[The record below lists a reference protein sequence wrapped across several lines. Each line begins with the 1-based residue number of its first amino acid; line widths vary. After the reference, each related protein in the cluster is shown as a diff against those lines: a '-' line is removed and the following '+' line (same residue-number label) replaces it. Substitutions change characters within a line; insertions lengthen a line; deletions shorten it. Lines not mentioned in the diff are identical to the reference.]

1 MVWYLSKLLF
11 LVIFSFY
18 VIFIYYFWFDFHKES
33 FVWYTPYV
41 ISIAIFYFLYKWYN
55 YILNKDKITFTP
67 IKIFSY
73 FLLQLLVLS
82 IMTFSISGASWWN
95 WVGLFFNIIIY
106 LILPIIFS
114 YTFLSTWRYLL
125 SKIEWFKLESSIFQ
139 FLSSLWVWF
148 FVFITL
154 LSIFWFFGFYNIWI
168 VFWITILL
176 NWVSY
181 KELSYFLKNTLKY
194 EFTLDDHDFWNNSKN
209 IIKKININLLSTE
222 ILFIIIS
229 FLLSVNL
236 INAFRPMPIWWDDL
250 WVYMNYP
257 NLMAAKESIL
267 YMGWLYIWQVFTW
280 IWYMVWPG
288 TQSFFL
294 NNLWWIFSVI
304 VIVLSIIDLFKSD
317 KKTFLNIPLLLAWV
331 YLAMPMTIFEQAKD
345 QKLDPGLFFIS
356 IIVLYMVYYIFSK
369 YMWYETTKQL
379 WDTTLT
385 IDSNSCWEEIKVVY
399 DKKTK
404 NWFTSYFSSYKLL
417 WEDIFEKKSYLIY
430 LFVIWILAWLAFWIK
445 VTSLL
450 LISWIIWLIFYSKLW
465 IAWFFSYI
473 SLYIAIFTKAWLW
486 SMMNVIYPKDDIGL
500 INNIFYIWI
509 IISIILFWYA
519 INKYSFKAFKK
530 TTIIL
535 WLFLVWI
542 WVWVSPW
549 FAKNIYE
556 AKSVSINSMLSWK
569 SDSFLID
576 YNKIYSRQELET
588 INKNF
593 QNTWLSTSWTIANED
608 WGRYFWYE
616 KWVNNYLKLPYNLTM
631 QVNQKGEF
639 TDITYIFL
647 ALIPLVLFLS
657 YKWIFSL
664 IWTFIYLSFISL
676 FYFNS
681 WVNTYLTNL
690 FEKFELPVWY
700 IVVFLFFLIP
710 FLWII
715 YNLKKDKFSQL
726 FKLNLVFWFFY
737 VFLWTISAFW
747 VVWYG
752 IVMYYSILYAF
763 WIGIYYLSSYD
774 ETLEF
779 KDKIFK
785 FFGSIVVFIIFST
798 YFFASSFP
806 HWFTNLKQSSY
817 LNFKAWQESS
827 YVAIFESHPD
837 YFDAL
842 VELNLNKEAPNK
854 ITQKV
859 LKNIKNT
866 NLKNILENNK
876 ITSLIDLNKALRE
889 ISRLDNN
896 QNQINWMNLIKKEVK
911 DIRNYIYKLVL
922 YPTKDYQNKDWIYR
936 IWTFLKYFISS
947 NNNRLFEDSLVFEFI
962 KYFYD
967 EKHVNVWV
975 ERLKQMW
982 VNYFLVDLNAA
993 TIDKDPSHNLTT
1005 RYEKLLKTF
1014 TSERLELIQTDS
1026 ICLKLALE
1034 DYNASPK
1041 TEQDLKEYILTAW
1054 VNYESYTSSWEVINR
1069 WTKQIQCYQKILNY
1083 MQKEWKINEKN
1094 YSYLVP
1100 LINYLNQNKISKEED
1115 LVNFF
1120 RNYVWAWWMVLFRIK

>member
-55 YILNKDKITFTP
+55 YILNKDKISFTP
-67 IKIFSY
+67 IKIFAY

-82 IMTFSISGASWWN
+82 ILTFSISWATWGN
-95 WVGLFFNIIIY
+95 WMGLFFNIIIY

-154 LSIFWFFGFYNIWI
+154 LSIFWFLGFYNIW
-168 VFWITILL
+168 VVILSTLWL
-176 NWVSY
+176 NTLSY
-181 KELSYFLKNTLKY
+181 KELLYFVKNTLKY
-194 EFTLDDHDFWNNSKN
+194 EFTLDDHNFSNNSKN
-209 IIKKININLLSTE
+209 ILQKININLLSTE

-317 KKTFLNIPLLLAWV
+317 KKTFVNIPILLSWV

-345 QKLDPGLFFIS
+345 QKLDPGLLFVS

-385 IDSNSCWEEIKVVY
+385 IDSNSSGEEIKVVY

-486 SMMNVIYPKDDIGL
+486 SMMNVIYPKDNIGL
-500 INNIFYIWI
+500 INNIFYIWVLV
-509 IISIILFWYA
+509 SIILFWYA

-530 TTIIL
+530 TAIIL
-535 WLFLVWI
+535 WLFLIWI
-542 WVWVSPW
+542 LVWVAPW
-549 FAKNIYE
+549 FVKNIYE

-576 YNKIYSRQELET
+576 YNKIYSKSELET

-631 QVNQKGEF
+631 QVNQRGEF

-647 ALIPLVLFLS
+647 ALIPLILLRNINLLLLRWWGVRLLLL
-657 YKWIFSL
+657 WSL
-664 IWTFIYLSFISL
+664 LL
-676 FYFNS
+676 GR
-681 WVNTYLTNL
+681 
-690 FEKFELPVWY
+690 K
-700 IVVFLFFLIP
+700 IVIHL
-710 FLWII
+710 LW
-715 YNLKKDKFSQL
+715 
-726 FKLNLVFWFFY
+726 
-737 VFLWTISAFW
+737 
-747 VVWYG
+747 
-752 IVMYYSILYAF
+752 
-763 WIGIYYLSSYD
+763 
-774 ETLEF
+774 
-779 KDKIFK
+779 
-785 FFGSIVVFIIFST
+785 
-798 YFFASSFP
+798 
-806 HWFTNLKQSSY
+806 
-817 LNFKAWQESS
+817 
-827 YVAIFESHPD
+827 
-837 YFDAL
+837 
-842 VELNLNKEAPNK
+842 
-854 ITQKV
+854 
-859 LKNIKNT
+859 
-866 NLKNILENNK
+866 
-876 ITSLIDLNKALRE
+876 
-889 ISRLDNN
+889 RL
-896 QNQINWMNLIKKEVK
+896 
-911 DIRNYIYKLVL
+911 
-922 YPTKDYQNKDWIYR
+922 
-936 IWTFLKYFISS
+936 
-947 NNNRLFEDSLVFEFI
+947 
-962 KYFYD
+962 
-967 EKHVNVWV
+967 
-975 ERLKQMW
+975 
-982 VNYFLVDLNAA
+982 
-993 TIDKDPSHNLTT
+993 
-1005 RYEKLLKTF
+1005 
-1014 TSERLELIQTDS
+1014 
-1026 ICLKLALE
+1026 
-1034 DYNASPK
+1034 
-1041 TEQDLKEYILTAW
+1041 
-1054 VNYESYTSSWEVINR
+1054 
-1069 WTKQIQCYQKILNY
+1069 
-1083 MQKEWKINEKN
+1083 
-1094 YSYLVP
+1094 
-1100 LINYLNQNKISKEED
+1100 
-1115 LVNFF
+1115 
-1120 RNYVWAWWMVLFRIK
+1120 